1 MLTYIK
7 AFFIALFSIIIA
19 TLVIIFSPFD
29 YRGKITFIFSKIFSK
44 GILLIAGVRVSIYGK
59 ELLDKKENYIFISN
73 HQSYFDI
80 PVLMQAV
87 PNNIRFIYR
96 SSLTRI
102 PIFGW
107 GMYLSGYIPINR
119 ENPREAIKSLRKAS
133 EKIKKGISVV
143 VFPEG
148 TRSSDGELG
157 VFKRGMFVFAEEAN
171 VKLVPTSITG
181 SYNILQRNKFK
192 ICSGRVNVVF
202 NKPIDYRKDKYF
214 VNEIKETIKSNMKIE
229 TQK

>member
-19 TLVIIFSPFD
+19 TGVIIFSPFD
-29 YRGKITFIFSKIFSK
+29 YRGKITFVFSKVFSK
-44 GILLIAGVRVSIYGK
+44 VILLIAGVRVNTHGK

-80 PVLMQAV
+80 PILMQAV
-87 PNNIRFIYR
+87 PNNLRFIYR

-148 TRSSDGELG
+148 TRSTDGELG
-157 VFKRGMFVFAEEAN
+157 VFKRGMFVLAEEAN

-181 SYNILQRNKFK
+181 SYKILPRNKFK
-192 ICSGRVNVVF
+192 ISSGIVNVVF
-202 NKPIDYRKDKYF
+202 NKPIEYSKDKNF
-214 VNEIKETIKSNMKIE
+214 VNEIKETIKSNVKIE

>member
-19 TLVIIFSPFD
+19 TGVIIFSPFD

-44 GILLIAGVRVSIYGK
+44 GILLIAGVRIDIHGK

-87 PNNIRFIYR
+87 PNNLRFIYR

-181 SYNILQRNKFK
+181 SNNILPRNKFN
-192 ICSGRVNVVF
+192 ISSGKVNVVF
-202 NKPIDYRKDKYF
+202 NKPIEYSKDKNF

>member
-19 TLVIIFSPFD
+19 TGVIIFSPFD
-29 YRGKITFIFSKIFSK
+29 YRGKITFVFSKVFSK
-44 GILLIAGVRVSIYGK
+44 VILLIAGVRVDIHGK

-87 PNNIRFIYR
+87 PNNLRFIYR

-107 GMYLSGYIPINR
+107 GMYLSGYISINR
-119 ENPREAIKSLRKAS
+119 DNPRKAIKSLRKAS
-133 EKIKKGISVV
+133 ERIKKEISVV
-143 VFPEG
+143 IFPEG

-171 VKLVPTSITG
+171 VKLVPTSIGG
-181 SYNILQRNKFK
+181 SYKILPRNKFN
-192 ICSGRVNVVF
+192 ISSGRVNVVF
-202 NKPIDYRKDKYF
+202 SKPIEYRKDKNF
-214 VNEIKETIKSNMKIE
+214 VNDIKEMIKSNMKIE

>member
-1 MLTYIK
+1 MLTSIK

-19 TLVIIFSPFD
+19 TFVIIFSPID
-29 YRGKITFIFSKIFSK
+29 YRGKITFVFSKIFSK
-44 GILLIAGVRVSIYGK
+44 GILLIAGVRVYTYGK
-59 ELLDKKENYIFISN
+59 KFLDKKENYIFIAN

-87 PNNIRFIYR
+87 PNNLRFIYR

-133 EKIKKGISVV
+133 ERIKKGISVI

-157 VFKRGMFVFAEEAN
+157 VFKRGMFVLAEEAN

-181 SYNILQRNKFK
+181 SYQILPRNKFK
-192 ICSGRVNVVF
+192 ISSGRVNVVF
-202 NKPIDYRKDKYF
+202 SKPIEYSEDKNF
-214 VNEIKETIKSNMKIE
+214 VNDIKETIKLHMKIE
-229 TQK
+229 KKK

>member
-19 TLVIIFSPFD
+19 TGVIIISPFD
-29 YRGKITFIFSKIFSK
+29 YRGKITFVFSKVFSK
-44 GILLIAGVRVSIYGK
+44 VILLIAGVRVNTHGK

-80 PVLMQAV
+80 PILMQAV
-87 PNNIRFIYR
+87 PNNLRFIYR

-148 TRSSDGELG
+148 TRSTDGELG
-157 VFKRGMFVFAEEAN
+157 VFKRGMFVLAEEAN

-181 SYNILQRNKFK
+181 SYKILPRNKFK
-192 ICSGRVNVVF
+192 ISSGIVNVVF
-202 NKPIDYRKDKYF
+202 NKPIEYSKDKNF
-214 VNEIKETIKSNMKIE
+214 VNEIKETIKSNVKIE

>member
-7 AFFIALFSIIIA
+7 AILIALFSIIIA
-19 TLVIIFSPFD
+19 TGVIITSPID
-29 YRGKITFIFSKIFSK
+29 YRGKITFVFSKVFSK
-44 GILLIAGVRVSIYGK
+44 VILLIAGVRVNTHGK

-80 PVLMQAV
+80 PILMQAV
-87 PNNIRFIYR
+87 PNNLRFIYR

-107 GMYLSGYIPINR
+107 GMYLSGYISINR
-119 ENPREAIKSLRKAS
+119 DNPRKAIKSLRKAS
-133 EKIKKGISVV
+133 ERIKKEISVV
-143 VFPEG
+143 IFPEG

-171 VKLVPTSITG
+171 VKLVPTSIGG
-181 SYNILQRNKFK
+181 SYKILPRNKFN
-192 ICSGRVNVVF
+192 ISSGRVNVVF
-202 NKPIDYRKDKYF
+202 SKPIEYRKDKNF
-214 VNEIKETIKSNMKIE
+214 VNDIKEMIKSNMKIE

>member
-29 YRGKITFIFSKIFSK
+29 YRGKITFVFSKIFSK
-44 GILLIAGVRVSIYGK
+44 GILLIAGVRVYIHGK
-59 ELLDKKENYIFISN
+59 DLLNKKENYIFISN

-157 VFKRGMFVFAEEAN
+157 IFKRGMFVFAEEAN
-171 VKLVPTSITG
+171 VRLVPTSITG
-181 SYNILQRNKFK
+181 SYNILPRNKFR
-192 ICSGRVNVVF
+192 ISSGRVNVVF
-202 NKPIDYRKDKYF
+202 GKPIDYNKDKNF
-214 VNEIKETIKSNMKIE
+214 VNEIKETVKSNMIIE

>member
-19 TLVIIFSPFD
+19 TGVIIFSPFD

-44 GILLIAGVRVSIYGK
+44 GILLIAGVRIDIHGK

-87 PNNIRFIYR
+87 PNNLRFIYR

-181 SYNILQRNKFK
+181 SNNILPRNKFN
-192 ICSGRVNVVF
+192 ICSGIVNVVF
-202 NKPIDYRKDKYF
+202 SKPIEYRKDKYF

>member
-19 TLVIIFSPFD
+19 TGVIIFSPFD

-44 GILLIAGVRVSIYGK
+44 GILLIAGVRIDIHGK

-87 PNNIRFIYR
+87 PNNLRFIYR

-148 TRSSDGELG
+148 TRSPNGELG
-157 VFKRGMFVFAEEAN
+157 IFKRGMFVFAEEAN

-181 SYNILQRNKFK
+181 SYNILPRNKFN

-202 NKPIDYRKDKYF
+202 SKPIEYRKDKYF

>member
-87 PNNIRFIYR
+87 PNNLRFIYR

-181 SYNILQRNKFK
+181 SNNILPRNKFN
-192 ICSGRVNVVF
+192 ISSGKVNVVF
-202 NKPIDYRKDKYF
+202 NKPIEYSKDKNF
-214 VNEIKETIKSNMKIE
+214 VNEIKETIKSNMIIE
-229 TQK
+229 TSK

>member
-7 AFFIALFSIIIA
+7 AILIALFSIIIA
-19 TLVIIFSPFD
+19 TGVIITSPID
-29 YRGKITFIFSKIFSK
+29 YRGKITFVFSKVFSK
-44 GILLIAGVRVSIYGK
+44 VILLIAGVRVNTHGK

-80 PVLMQAV
+80 PILMQAV
-87 PNNIRFIYR
+87 PNNLRFIYR

-148 TRSSDGELG
+148 TRSTDGELG
-157 VFKRGMFVFAEEAN
+157 VFKRGMFVLAEEAN

-181 SYNILQRNKFK
+181 SYKILPRNKFK
-192 ICSGRVNVVF
+192 ISSGIVNVVF
-202 NKPIDYRKDKYF
+202 NKPIEYSKDKNF
-214 VNEIKETIKSNMKIE
+214 VNEIKETIKSNVKIE